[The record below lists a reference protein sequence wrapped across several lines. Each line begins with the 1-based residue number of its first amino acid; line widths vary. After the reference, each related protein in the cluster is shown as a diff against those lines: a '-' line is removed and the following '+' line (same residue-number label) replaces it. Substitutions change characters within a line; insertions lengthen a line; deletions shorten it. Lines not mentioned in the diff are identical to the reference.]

1 MVDESSPEP
10 VELSFEERFAA
21 ARAFAMR
28 SLARRESAESELAKR
43 LRLQGFNEEV
53 IEAVVEYC
61 RGYNWVNDDRYGAMA
76 VRAGAAK
83 GHGPIKIRFDLRRKG
98 LDDMQIDAAFD
109 QPELD
114 WFELAFALLERR
126 ARVAD
131 LGDFKLRMK
140 WLKYLLGRGFTQE
153 QARYA
158 ISAMQQGDDKR
169 AGSGHGAARWRDPP
183 AREMG
188 GISPVLPCP

>member
-1 MVDESSPEP
+1 MVDESSPES

-28 SLARRESAESELAKR
+28 SLARRENAESELAKR

-114 WFELAFALLERR
+114 WFELAFVLLERR

-158 ISAMQQGDDKR
+158 ISAMQQGD
-169 AGSGHGAARWRDPP
+169 
-183 AREMG
+183 E
-188 GISPVLPCP
+188 